1 MGTKVDAR
9 VIGLVR
15 VWFLGVGSIKDG
27 RWKRIEKN

>member
-1 MGTKVDAR
+1 MGTRIDAR

-27 RWKRIEKN
+27 SMERIEKS